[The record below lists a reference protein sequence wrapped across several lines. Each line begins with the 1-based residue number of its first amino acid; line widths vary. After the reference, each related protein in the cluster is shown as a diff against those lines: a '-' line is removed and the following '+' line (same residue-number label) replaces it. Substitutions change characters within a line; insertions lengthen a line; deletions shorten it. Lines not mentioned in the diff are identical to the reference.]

1 MQSAGLLSYS
11 REYTIKVCRT
21 DDQTRRSCQTV
32 CAGEALEER
41 ATALGPEV
49 ALSGEIAE
57 RPSLFTRLRAPLE
70 PLREF
75 LRTESASGV
84 SLIAASVVA
93 LLLANVASASYE
105 AIWAAPLPIAAG
117 AWRVDLDLRHWIN
130 DGAMALFFFV
140 VGLEIKRELVDGEL
154 RERRHAALPVLA
166 AAGGMVVPALVYLAV
181 SGTGPAARGW
191 GIPMA
196 TDIAFAVGVLALV
209 APNAPLGLKVFLL
222 SVAIVDDIGA
232 IAIIALFYSTGITPH
247 WLLLGAVALLLF
259 AGTWKLPQTR
269 WRSAALLSCAVA
281 TWFLVQGSGVHATI
295 AGALLGLLVPARA
308 PTPDTP
314 AERLEHLLHPWA
326 SFLIVPAFALAN
338 AGLALGT
345 LSLGDALASPVLI
358 GVFLGLV
365 VGKLV
370 GIAAAVAL
378 STRLGIASLPRGVT
392 RGQLLGVATL
402 GGIGFT
408 VSLFITQLAFT
419 DAALAASA
427 KLGVFAASVCAAV
440 IGGAILRLAHT

>member
-1 MQSAGLLSYS
+1 MF
-11 REYTIKVCRT
+11 
-21 DDQTRRSCQTV
+21 
-32 CAGEALEER
+32 
-41 ATALGPEV
+41 P
-49 ALSGEIAE
+49 
-57 RPSLFTRLRAPLE
+57 RLRAPLE

-84 SLIAASVVA
+84 LLVAASAVA
-93 LLLANVASASYE
+93 LLWANLGSASYE
-105 AIWAAPLPIAAG
+105 SIWATPLPIAAG
-117 AWRVDLDLRHWIN
+117 VWSVDLDLRHWIN
-130 DGAMALFFFV
+130 DAAMALFFFV
-140 VGLEIKRELVDGEL
+140 VGVEIKRELVDGEL
-154 RERRHAALPVLA
+154 RERRHAALPVIA
-166 AAGGMVVPALVYLAV
+166 AAGGMLVPALVYLAV
-181 SGTGPAARGW
+181 SGSGPAARGW

-232 IAIIALFYSTGITPH
+232 IAVIALFYSASIATH
-247 WLLLGAVALLLF
+247 WLLLGALTLLLF
-259 AGTWKLPQTR
+259 AGTWRLPQTR
-269 WRSAALLSCAVA
+269 WRSAALLGFAVA
-281 TWFLVQGSGVHATI
+281 VWLLVHESGVHATV

-338 AGLALGT
+338 AGVALGA
-345 LSLGDALASPVLI
+345 LSPGDALASPVLI

-365 VGKLV
+365 IGKLL
-370 GIAAAVAL
+370 GIAGAVAL
-378 STRLGIASLPRGVT
+378 AAGLGIASLPRGVT
-392 RGQLLGVATL
+392 RAQLLGVAAL

-408 VSLFITQLAFT
+408 VSLFISQLAFS

-440 IGGAILRLAHT
+440 IGGAILRLAQR

>member
-1 MQSAGLLSYS
+1 M
-11 REYTIKVCRT
+11 
-21 DDQTRRSCQTV
+21 
-32 CAGEALEER
+32 
-41 ATALGPEV
+41 
-49 ALSGEIAE
+49 
-57 RPSLFTRLRAPLE
+57 FTRMRTPLE

-84 SLIAASVVA
+84 LLVAASVVA
-93 LLLANVASASYE
+93 MLWANIASASYE
-105 AIWAAPLPIAAG
+105 AIWATPLPIAVG
-117 AWRVDLDLRHWIN
+117 AWSLDLDLRHWIN
-130 DGAMALFFFV
+130 DAAMALFFFV

-166 AAGGMVVPALVYLAV
+166 AAGGMVVPALVYLGF

-209 APNAPLGLKVFLL
+209 APRAPLGLKVFLL

-232 IAIIALFYSTGITPH
+232 IAIIALFYSAGIAPH
-247 WLLLGAVALLLF
+247 WLLLGAVALLVF
-259 AGTWKLPQTR
+259 AATWRLPQTR
-269 WRSAALLSCAVA
+269 WRSAALLSFAVA
-281 TWFLVQGSGVHATI
+281 VWLLVHESGVHATI

-314 AERLEHLLHPWA
+314 AERLEHVCHPPA

-338 AGLALGT
+338 AGIALGT
-345 LSLGDALASPVLI
+345 ISTGDALASPVFI

-365 VGKLV
+365 VGKTA
-370 GIAAAVAL
+370 GITGAVVLA
-378 STRLGIASLPRGVT
+378 TRLGVASLPRGVT
-392 RGQLLGVATL
+392 STQLLGVAAL

-408 VSLFITQLAFT
+408 VSLFITQLAFF
-419 DAALAASA
+419 DAAHAGSA
-427 KLGVFAASVCAAV
+427 KLGVFGASVCAAA
-440 IGGAILRLAHT
+440 IGGAILRVAQKG